1 MIDLAQCEPR
11 SEVWRIKF
19 RCPLEQCNG
28 QLAIT
33 GSQVDRCQH
42 LGGVGLLGL
51 DSQRAFENSAG
62 RRDIPA
68 LQEYLT
74 RYRQALRGSRLL
86 VPDRGDGLKGRFGLA
101 LGEIVAGPGYL
112 FPVVARSLMR

>member
-11 SEVWRIKF
+11 SEIWRIKF
-19 RCPLEQCNG
+19 RCPPEQCNG

-42 LGGVGLLGL
+42 LGGIGLLGL
-51 DSQRAFENSAG
+51 DSQGAFENSAG

-68 LQEYLT
+68 LQEYLPAIV
-74 RYRQALRGSRLL
+74 RPSAAPGPLI
-86 VPDRGDGLKGRFGLA
+86 PDRGDGLKGRFGLA
-101 LGEIVAGPGYL
+101 LCEIVAGPGYL